1 MGRFQGYRL
10 DRTSDGNVIYLYID
24 PESTEFASE
33 FMNKSTEE
41 NKDLIQEVMEY
52 INKNLPDIKVAA
64 VKIMVGTLLIAT
76 IPLGAARVHADEA
89 TPISQNSTTINQQ
102 SHISYTVVS
111 GDSLWKI
118 AQKFNVSVDRI
129 KAASNLTSDTI
140 YVNQSLKIPTTT
152 ITSPTPT
159 PTPAPAPTTPA
170 PTPSQTSNTYKVVSG
185 DSLWNIA
192 RRFNTTVDN
201 LRRLNNLTSDTIF
214 VGQVIIVSPPIS
226 TAPYKTY
233 TTHTVASGDNLWS
246 ISLKYGIPMPE
257 LMAENNLTQSSI
269 LRIGQVLRVPVH
281 VIPVT
286 QTPGPMFGEHLDWFK
301 AAQYLLPIGKTARV
315 IDVATGQSFH
325 FKRTT
330 GAFHADCEPLTAEDA
345 ATIKRI
351 WGGSYSWATRA
362 VIVEVDGRRIAASMS
377 SMPHDVQHI
386 QGNNFN
392 GHFDLHFLNST
403 RHKDNLMD
411 PNHQAQV
418 RIAAG
423 VR

>member
-10 DRTSDGNVIYLYID
+10 DRTTDGNVIYLYID

-33 FMNKSTEE
+33 FMSKSKEE
-41 NKDLIQEVMEY
+41 NADLIQEVMDY
-52 INKNLPDIKVAA
+52 INKNLPGIKVAA

-76 IPLGAARVHADEA
+76 IPLGAATVHAETSA
-89 TPISQNSTTINQQ
+89 PVLQSNTSTTGHQ
-102 SHISYTVVS
+102 STTTYKVAS
-111 GDSLWKI
+111 GDSLWTI
-118 AQKFNVSVDRI
+118 ARNFNVSIDSI
-129 KAASNLTSDTI
+129 KAANNLTSDTI
-140 YVNQSLKIPTTT
+140 YVNQSLKIPV
-152 ITSPTPT
+152 SLVQA
-159 PTPAPAPTTPA
+159 PAPAPSPSPSPVPA
-170 PTPSQTSNTYKVVSG
+170 QGSHTYKVASG
-185 DSLWNIA
+185 DTLWLIA

-214 VGQVIIVSPPIS
+214 VGQVLIVSAPVS

-246 ISLKYGIPMPE
+246 ISIKYGIPMPE

-286 QTPGPMFGEHLDWFK
+286 QTPGPMFGEYLDWFK

-315 IDVATGQSFH
+315 IDVATGQSFN

-351 WGGSYSWATRA
+351 WGGSYSWSTRA

-386 QGNNFN
+386 QGNNFS

-403 RHKDNLMD
+403 RHKDNLVD
-411 PNHQAQV
+411 PHHQAQI